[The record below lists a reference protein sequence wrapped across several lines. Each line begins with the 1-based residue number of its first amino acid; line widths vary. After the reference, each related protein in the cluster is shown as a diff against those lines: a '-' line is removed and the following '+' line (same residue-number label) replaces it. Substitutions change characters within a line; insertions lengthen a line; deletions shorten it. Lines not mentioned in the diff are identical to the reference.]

1 MYIKLWLCWHYEI
14 PLTPGRPT
22 SLRAEEWT
30 KHMTSFGKEDGSRSP
45 KRENQSRELKAL
57 KPKKW
62 GRREGDLLGGQP
74 IITIYNY

>member
-1 MYIKLWLCWHYEI
+1 MLYIDVYSCGYADTTKSHY
-14 PLTPGRPT
+14 PPGRPT

-45 KRENQSRELKAL
+45 KRENQSRELKAF

-62 GRREGDLLGGQP
+62 GRRR
-74 IITIYNY
+74 